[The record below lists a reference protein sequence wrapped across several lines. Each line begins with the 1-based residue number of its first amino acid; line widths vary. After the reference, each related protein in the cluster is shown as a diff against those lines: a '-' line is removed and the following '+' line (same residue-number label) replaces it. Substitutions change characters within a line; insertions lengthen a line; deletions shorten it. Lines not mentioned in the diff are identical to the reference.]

1 MNQINKLDIHEKGQY
16 FTTNPLLKQCVC
28 DFVMNNPE
36 RVLEPSVGRG
46 DLVDSIQSTFGV
58 LHFDMYE
65 IDPNIEN
72 LPCIVPNSVIHGDFL
87 AQKICRKYKT
97 IIGNPPYVRTSTGN
111 LYIDFIEKCH
121 NLLECNGE
129 MIFIVPSDFMKLT
142 SAASLISHMMATGT
156 FTHIFRPN
164 DEKLFENANID
175 VIVFRYCLDPD
186 IEKTVMYNN
195 ELKRLI
201 NTNGTI
207 TFTSIHEVTEGVKIE
222 DYFDVL
228 VGMVSGRENIF
239 KNEYFGTMDV
249 RNGKTMIDRYIM
261 IDKFPSD
268 NDKLNTYLLQHK
280 TDLITRKMR
289 KFNETNWFQWGAAR
303 NYTKVTEKLG
313 GKCIYVRMLTRAKEI
328 AFVEKVSYFGAG
340 MLALI
345 PKTDAPHKL
354 DLDKTVMFLNSNQF
368 RDNYLYS
375 GRFKI
380 GQRQL
385 CNSLINNIAICI

>member
-1 MNQINKLDIHEKGQY
+1 MNQINKLDIHGKGQY
-16 FTTNPLLKQCVC
+16 FTSSQLLKQCVC
-28 DFVMNNPE
+28 DFVLNNPE

-46 DLVDSIQSTFGV
+46 DLIDIMQTRFGP
-58 LHFDMYE
+58 LDFDMYE
-65 IDPNIEN
+65 IDTNIKL
-72 LPCIVPNSVIHGDFL
+72 LPCIVSNNVIYDDFL
-87 AQKICRKYKT
+87 RQNISHKYKT

-111 LYIDFIEKCH
+111 LYIDFIQRCH
-121 NLLECNGE
+121 SLLECGGE
-129 MIFIVPSDFMKLT
+129 LIFIVPSDFMKLT
-142 SAASLISHMMATGT
+142 CAAHLIRHMMETGT

-164 DEKLFENANID
+164 NEKLFENANID
-175 VIVFRYCLDPD
+175 VIVFRYCLDSEL
-186 IEKTVMYNN
+186 EKTVMYNN

-207 TFTSIHEVTEGVKIE
+207 TFASIHEVTEGVKIE

-228 VGMVSGRENIF
+228 VGMVSGREDVF
-239 KNEYFGTMDV
+239 KNEHFGTLNV
-249 RNGKTMIDRYIM
+249 LNGKNIIDKYIM
-261 IDKFPSD
+261 IDNFPTD
-268 NDKLNTYLLQHK
+268 NEELNIYLLQHK
-280 TDLITRKMR
+280 SDLITRKMR

-303 NYTKVTEKLG
+303 NYNKVTNNLG
-313 GKCIYVRMLTRAKEI
+313 EQCIYVRMLTRDSEI
-328 AFVEKVSYFGAG
+328 AFVENVTYFGAG

-354 DLDKTVMFLNSNQF
+354 DLDKTAMFLNSNQF

-385 CNSLINNIAICI
+385 CKSLINNIAMCV